1 MRRIFLHLSLAFL
14 LPAIGQAQHP
24 AGAAMSAPIA
34 RFSSAPMAVSA
45 PRVAAAHPMI
55 AAHPVSRP
63 ITRTGTRISATP
75 RATAHP
81 TGWNHSTQHATNS
94 VGPGYSNG
102 YNVTNGY
109 PVPGLGFDYP
119 HYFAT
124 HPNAGR
130 CRYNCSGGSF
140 VVPFGDGGFYI
151 PTPMY
156 AYAVQPA
163 EAPPTEAADSGDQV
177 AQTEEPPEQNY
188 PSYPNPPARVAP
200 QPVPK
205 QSEYVFVRR
214 DGTLIFAVAYSW
226 INDRLQYVSEEG
238 LRRTVLLNTIDM
250 DATQQF
256 NDQRGVPIRLPA

>member
-24 AGAAMSAPIA
+24 AGAAMSVPVA
-34 RFSSAPMAVSA
+34 RFSPAPMVASA
-45 PRVAAAHPMI
+45 PRVAAVRPMI
-55 AAHPVSRP
+55 APHPVSRP
-63 ITRTGTRISATP
+63 VNRTGTRISAAPHT
-75 RATAHP
+75 AAHP

-94 VGPGYSNG
+94 VDPVYPNG

-124 HPNAGR
+124 HPNAGH
-130 CRYNCSGGSF
+130 CRRCSGNGF

-156 AYAVQPA
+156 AFAEQPAEEQPA
-163 EAPPTEAADSGDQV
+163 EATDTGEQA

-188 PSYPNPPARVAP
+188 PNYPNPPARVAP

-238 LRRTVLLNTIDM
+238 LRRTVPLNTIDM